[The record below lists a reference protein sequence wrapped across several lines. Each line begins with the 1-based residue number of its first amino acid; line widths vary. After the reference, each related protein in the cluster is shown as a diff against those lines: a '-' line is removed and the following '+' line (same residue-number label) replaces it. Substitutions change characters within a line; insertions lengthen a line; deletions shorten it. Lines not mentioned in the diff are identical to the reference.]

1 MTVRRLD
8 IQTGDIVTSGVQF
21 ITERD
26 EVAQTIT
33 TRLRLFLAEYF
44 RDITDGTQWF
54 EIILNKQAEPSARD
68 AEIKRRIIETE
79 NVERILSFSSDY
91 NIESRTYTVSTEV
104 LSTFGL
110 VQIQLEEGF

>member
-8 IQTGDIVTSGVQF
+8 SETGDIVTSGVQF
-21 ITERD
+21 ITERE
-26 EVAQTIT
+26 EVAQTIV
-33 TRLRLFLAEYF
+33 TRIKLFYAEYF

-68 AEIKRRIIETE
+68 AAIKRRIIETE

-91 NIESRTYTVSTEV
+91 DIATRTYTVSTEV

-110 VQIQLEEGF
+110 VQLQLEEGF

>member
-8 IQTGDIVTSGVQF
+8 SETGDIVTSGVQF
-21 ITERD
+21 ITERE
-26 EVAQTIT
+26 EVAQTIV
-33 TRLRLFLAEYF
+33 TRIKLFYAEYF

-54 EIILNKQAEPSARD
+54 EIILNKQAGPSARD

-91 NIESRTYTVSTEV
+91 DITTRTYTVSTEV